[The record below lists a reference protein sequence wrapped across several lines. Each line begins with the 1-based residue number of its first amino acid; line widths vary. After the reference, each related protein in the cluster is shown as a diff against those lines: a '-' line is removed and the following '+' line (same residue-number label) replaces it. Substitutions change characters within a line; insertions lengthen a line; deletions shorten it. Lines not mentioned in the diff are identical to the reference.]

1 MKERT
6 VNDSEKAMKRPA
18 APERAEPAVRSGIRW
33 AVAAGM
39 IGLLGVLLYLSLSS
53 SAIECTVCVTF
64 DGRTECRSA
73 RAATR
78 DESIRTA
85 SATACAVLATGM
97 AESLRCERTPPTSM
111 ACR

>member
-1 MKERT
+1 
-6 VNDSEKAMKRPA
+6 
-18 APERAEPAVRSGIRW
+18 
-33 AVAAGM
+33 
-39 IGLLGVLLYLSLSS
+39 
-53 SAIECTVCVTF
+53 VTF

-85 SATACAVLATGM
+85 IATACAVLATGM